1 MYCLLKVGDMATH
14 CVDCSDSITPKDNV
28 VEQRGPRSRSP
39 LSTSSVDLVF
49 SQLGPD
55 YPILNRSPGPRRSKS
70 ETSVQ
75 LENNSCE
82 GMSLGSSYRS
92 QEILLDIK
100 TKSNT
105 TFDCLR
111 YPLVSQSLENFKTND
126 EDRIV
131 NIWGSLQNV
140 KEGLEV
146 FTSETDE
153 YCVSFIFYS
162 SIVTNYIHSSK

>member
-1 MYCLLKVGDMATH
+1 MATH

-28 VEQRGPRSRSP
+28 IERGPRSRSP

-92 QEILLDIK
+92 QEILSDV
-100 TKSNT
+100 KSKSDR

-111 YPLVSQSLENFKTND
+111 YPLVTQSLEDFKAND
-126 EDRIV
+126 ENNIV
-131 NIWGSLQNV
+131 NTWGSLQNI
-140 KEGLEV
+140 KEGTEV
-146 FTSETDE
+146 FIQETDDC
-153 YCVSFIFYS
+153 CVS
-162 SIVTNYIHSSK
+162 

>member
-1 MYCLLKVGDMATH
+1 MATH

-28 VEQRGPRSRSP
+28 IERGPRSRSP

-92 QEILLDIK
+92 QEILLSDV
-100 TKSNT
+100 KSKSDR
-105 TFDCLR
+105 TFDCLS
-111 YPLVSQSLENFKTND
+111 YPLVTQSLEDFKAND
-126 EDRIV
+126 EDCVV
-131 NIWGSLQNV
+131 NTWGSLQNI
-140 KEGLEV
+140 KEGTEV
-146 FTSETDE
+146 FTQETDDC
-153 YCVSFIFYS
+153 CVS
-162 SIVTNYIHSSK
+162 

>member
-1 MYCLLKVGDMATH
+1 MATH

-28 VEQRGPRSRSP
+28 IERGPRSRSP

-92 QEILLDIK
+92 QEILLSDV
-100 TKSNT
+100 KSKSDK

-111 YPLVSQSLENFKTND
+111 YPLVTQSLEDLKAND
-126 EDRIV
+126 EDCVV
-131 NIWGSLQNV
+131 NTWGSLQNI
-140 KEGLEV
+140 KEGTEV
-146 FTSETDE
+146 FTQETDGC
-153 YCVSFIFYS
+153 CVS
-162 SIVTNYIHSSK
+162 